1 MKKPAIDIHQDELD
15 SIGVEI
21 VPVKSL
27 QCETYPAHRDDHY
40 IFIVQRE
47 GYCLWELDFSQ
58 VALAGP
64 MVGFI
69 TPGQV
74 HQNLDFDGAGGW
86 LVFVTPGLVSP
97 ENREIFDNFTHV
109 RQTASISPDNPL
121 FQLVPIL
128 ETTLEQA
135 ALALKEGLVSSLTG
149 SIITLLASHILQS
162 EYPAGLIEGRKY
174 RTAARF
180 KQLVAENCKELK
192 QVKAYAA
199 LLNITP
205 LYLNEIVKEVTGFSA
220 SHRINQEILLEA
232 KRMLAY
238 TRLDVKQ
245 IAYELGYEDHAY
257 FSRFF
262 KKHTGVTAVAFRNS
276 KPLFVQS

>member
-1 MKKPAIDIHQDELD
+1 MKKPPIEIHRDELD
-15 SIGVEI
+15 SIGVEV
-21 VPVKSL
+21 VPVISL

-40 IFIVQRE
+40 IFIVQQD
-47 GYCLWELDFSQ
+47 GYCLWELDFTQ
-58 VALAGP
+58 VALTGS
-64 MVGFI
+64 MMCFI

-74 HQNLDFDGAGGW
+74 HQNLDFSGASGW
-86 LVFVTPGLVSP
+86 MVFVTPGLVSP
-97 ENREIFDNFTHV
+97 ENREIFDNFAHV
-109 RQTASISPDNPL
+109 RQAASIPPSNPL
-121 FQLVPIL
+121 FQLVPVL
-128 ETTLEQA
+128 GTALEQA
-135 ALALKEGLVSSLTG
+135 TLALKEAVVGSLTG
-149 SIITLLASHILQS
+149 SITTLLASHILQS
-162 EYPAGLIEGRKY
+162 KYPAGLIEGRKY

-180 KQLVAENCKELK
+180 KQLVAENCKEMK
-192 QVKAYAA
+192 QVKEYAA

-220 SHRINQEILLEA
+220 SYRINQEILLEA
-232 KRMLAY
+232 KRMLFY

-262 KKHTGVTAVAFRNS
+262 KKHTGITPVAFRSS

>member
-1 MKKPAIDIHQDELD
+1 MKKPAIEIHWDELD
-15 SIGVEI
+15 GVGVEI
-21 VPVKSL
+21 VPVESL

-58 VALAGP
+58 VALTGP
-64 MVGFI
+64 MVCYI
-69 TPGQV
+69 APGQV
-74 HQNLDFDGAGGW
+74 HQNLDFKGADGW

-97 ENREIFDNFTHV
+97 ENREIFDHYAHV
-109 RQTASISPDNPL
+109 RQAASIAPDSPL

-128 ETTLEQA
+128 GTTLEQA
-135 ALALKEGLVSSLTG
+135 ALALRAELASALTG
-149 SIITLLASHILQS
+149 SVVTLLASYILQS
-162 EYPAGLIEGRKY
+162 EYSEGLVESRKY

-180 KQLVAENCKELK
+180 KQLVAENHKGLK
-192 QVKAYAA
+192 QVKEYAA

-220 SHRINQEILLEA
+220 SYRINQEILLEA

-262 KKHTGVTAVAFRNS
+262 KKHVGTTPVAFRNS

>member
-1 MKKPAIDIHQDELD
+1 MKKTAIDIHRDELD
-15 SIGVEI
+15 GVGVEI

-40 IFIVQRE
+40 IFIVQQE

-58 VALAGP
+58 VALTGP
-64 MVGFI
+64 MIGFI
-69 TPGQV
+69 APGQV
-74 HQNLDFDGAGGW
+74 HHNLDFNEASGW
-86 LVFVTPGLVSP
+86 LMFVEPGLVSP
-97 ENREIFDNFTHV
+97 ENREIFDNFSHV
-109 RQTASISPDNPL
+109 RQVAAITPDNLL

-128 ETTLEQA
+128 KTTLEQA
-135 ALALKEGLVSSLTG
+135 TLALKEGVMSSLTA
-149 SIITLLASHILQS
+149 SVTTLLASHILQS

-180 KQLVAENCKELK
+180 KQLVAEHRKELK
-192 QVKAYAA
+192 QVKEYAA

-220 SHRINQEILLEA
+220 SQRINHEILLEA

-262 KKHTGVTAVAFRNS
+262 KKHTGMTAVAFRNS
-276 KPLFVQS
+276 KPLFV

>member
-1 MKKPAIDIHQDELD
+1 MKKPAIDIHRDELD
-15 SIGVEI
+15 GVGVEI
-21 VPVKSL
+21 VPVTSL

-40 IFIVQRE
+40 IFIVQQH
-47 GYCLWELDFSQ
+47 GHCLWELDFTQAVLKGS
-58 VALAGP
+58 

-69 TPGQV
+69 APGQV
-74 HQNLDFDGAGGW
+74 HQNLDFNEAGGW

-109 RQTASISPDNPL
+109 RQTASIAPDSPL

-128 ETTLEQA
+128 GTTLDQA
-135 ALALKEGLVSSLTG
+135 ALALKEGVVSSLTD
-149 SIITLLASHILQS
+149 SIVTLLASHILQS
-162 EYPAGLIEGRKY
+162 EYSAGLIEGRKY

-192 QVKAYAA
+192 QVKEYAA

-220 SHRINQEILLEA
+220 SHRINEEILLEA
-232 KRMLAY
+232 KRMLSY
-238 TRLDVKQ
+238 SRLDVKQ

-262 KKHTGVTAVAFRNS
+262 KKHTGMTPVAFRNS